1 MTGTVVYFSSASRNT
16 ERFVEQCDFP
26 SHGVDVRR
34 IPLVPAHDP
43 LHVDAP
49 YILIVPTY
57 GGGDARKAVPPQVKR
72 FLNDQVNR
80 SWIRGV
86 IASGNTNFGEAYAAA
101 GPIIAAK
108 CHVPL
113 MYRFELMGTARDVA
127 TVTDGVTR
135 FFSSAPQ

>member
-16 ERFVEQCDFP
+16 ERFVERCGFP
-26 SHGVDVRR
+26 SRGIDVRR
-34 IPLVPAHDP
+34 IPLAPADGA

-72 FLNDQVNR
+72 FLNDPANR

-101 GPIIAAK
+101 GPIIAGK

-135 FFSSAPQ
+135 FFDALPQ